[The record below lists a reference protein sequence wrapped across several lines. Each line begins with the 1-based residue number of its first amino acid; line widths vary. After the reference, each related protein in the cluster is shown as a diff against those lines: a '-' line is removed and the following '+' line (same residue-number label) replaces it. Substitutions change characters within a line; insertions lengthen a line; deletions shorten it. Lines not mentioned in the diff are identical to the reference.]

1 MKNAVVIHYGEI
13 GLKGKNRILFEKTL
27 AKNIE
32 STLKDLTDEKPIIKH
47 GRLVL
52 FISEKSDQIK
62 DRLRCIPG
70 IKYFAF
76 SIVVPL
82 DIEAI
87 KEVALKLAENK
98 KGCFKVETYRSNKNF
113 PLTSV
118 DVNNIVGEYIA
129 KHTKKK
135 VNLGKPDFIVFIEIC
150 KNEAYIYSEKIR
162 GVGGLPVF
170 PNEKI
175 ISLLSGGID
184 SAVSSF
190 LMMKRGCKVVFVHFF
205 NYTRQS
211 QNVEL
216 KIKNLVEILSRYQID
231 SKLYMVPFREI
242 QMEIIKNIPSKLRML
257 VYRRFMMRIA
267 SKIANLENAKA
278 FVTGDSISQVA
289 SQTLDNLNVI
299 YSAADKPVFTPL
311 SGMDKEEIIDIAK
324 RMGTYEVS
332 ILPYED
338 CCSFMVAKHPETR
351 CDLKKIENAE
361 KNLDIQGLVENAISK
376 MKEISIE
383 AKW

>member
-1 MKNAVVIHYGEI
+1 MKNTVVIHYGEI

-27 AKNIE
+27 VKNI
-32 STLKDLTDEKPIIKH
+32 SLTLKDLIREKPIIKH

-52 FISEKSDQIK
+52 FTSEKSYQIK
-62 DRLRCIPG
+62 DRLRYIPG

-82 DIEAI
+82 DIEII
-87 KEVALKLAENK
+87 KEAALGIAKNK
-98 KGCFKVETYRSNKNF
+98 EGCFRIETYRSNKNF
-113 PLTSV
+113 PLTSI
-118 DVNNIVGEYIA
+118 DVNNILGEYII
-129 KHTKKK
+129 KHTQKR
-135 VNLGKPDFIVFIEIC
+135 VNLDKPDFTIFIEIC
-150 KNEAYIYSEKIR
+150 RNEAYIYSEKIK

-170 PNEKI
+170 PNERV

-190 LMMKRGCKVVFVHFF
+190 LMMKRGCKIVFVHFF

-216 KIKNLVEILSRYQID
+216 KIKNLVEILSRYQIG

-242 QMEIIKNIPSKLRML
+242 QMEIIKNVPSRLRML

-267 SKIANLENAKA
+267 SKIANLEKAKA

-299 YSAADKPVFTPL
+299 YSVAEKPVFTPL

-324 RMGTYEVS
+324 KIGTYEVS
-332 ILPYED
+332 ISPYED
-338 CCSFMVAKHPETR
+338 CCSFMVAKHP
-351 CDLKKIENAE
+351 
-361 KNLDIQGLVENAISK
+361 
-376 MKEISIE
+376 
-383 AKW
+383 